1 MIKYSFIYFFLS
13 IIIVGLLIGC
23 TDQDESAYDQKVRL
37 ESELI
42 ESYLADNG
50 VQAERLRSGIYV
62 EVLKSNQTGK
72 AIEDESILA
81 AHYYLSTL
89 DGKFIDSLST
99 TSSPIRFFHAQ
110 KNPNALFP
118 QGINFGVTHMREGER
133 YRFYL
138 PSYQAFGS
146 YSFGQLL
153 PRESILIAEIE
164 IQKIESEEAITEAN
178 YQAIDDYILEK
189 KLSGVQKLSSGIL
202 FQSLEEGAG
211 DLPKTGNLVKV
222 DYKGHYLDDQVFDE
236 SEKNKPL
243 EFFVGKSSIIPGFEH
258 GVAMMKKGGKARI
271 LIPSNLGFGEGI
283 QVIPSAIRQDFLKE
297 YNIRDLRPYEPVAF
311 EIELIDIQ

>member
-1 MIKYSFIYFFLS
+1 MIKRSITYFFIS
-13 IIIVGLLIGC
+13 TIAVGLLVGC
-23 TDQDESAYDQKVRL
+23 ADQEESAFEQRARL
-37 ESELI
+37 ENELI

-50 VQAERLRSGIYV
+50 IQAERLRSGIYV
-62 EVLKSNQTGK
+62 EVIKSNQTGK

-81 AHYYLSTL
+81 AHYSLSTL
-89 DGKFIDSLST
+89 DGKFIDSLSAT
-99 TSSPIRFFHAQ
+99 TSPIRFFHAQ
-110 KNPNALFP
+110 RNPNALFP
-118 QGINFGVTHMREGER
+118 QGINVGVRHMREGER

-153 PRESILIAEIE
+153 PRESILVAEIE
-164 IQKIESEEAITEAN
+164 IQKIESEEEITEAN
-178 YQAIDDYILEK
+178 YQSIDDYILK
-189 KLSGVQKLSSGIL
+189 KNLDDVQELSSGIL
-202 FQSLEEGAG
+202 FQSLEEGMG

-236 SEKNKPL
+236 SEENKPL
-243 EFFVGKSSIIPGFEH
+243 EFFIGKGSIIPGFEH
-258 GVAMMKKGGKARI
+258 GVATMKKGSKARI
-271 LIPSNLGFGEGI
+271 FISSHLGFGEGI

-297 YNIRDLRPYEPVAF
+297 YNIRDLRPYEPVVF